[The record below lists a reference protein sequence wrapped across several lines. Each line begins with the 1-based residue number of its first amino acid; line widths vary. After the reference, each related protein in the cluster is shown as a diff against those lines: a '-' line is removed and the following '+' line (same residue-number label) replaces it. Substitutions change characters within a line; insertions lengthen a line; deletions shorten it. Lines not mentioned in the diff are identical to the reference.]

1 MTSSKSL
8 ADSPIADNSIADNPI
23 AELINRAVPIKSK
36 HVLALKSPAS
46 SIYAGVFLSLA
57 IALTFFSTMSH
68 AASKDELKGV
78 SAEISRQKNSL
89 SGQQKKLNELQSE
102 LKNHE
107 VTISKL
113 EQEIRHT
120 EQELRNVQSN
130 LNQLEEQKQQLETT
144 KKQQTDTLEK
154 LIKAYYITSK
164 SNAMPALLQGGDAE
178 KMDRISQYFQH
189 LAKARSAAI
198 EALALTQS
206 QLDEKERQLSEE
218 ENRQSTL
225 LAQQKSKRD
234 DLQKNQSQRK
244 GTVNKIRG
252 NIRDNKSYLAELRRN
267 ESRLKAE
274 IAKAAKRNLS
284 PMNGLASY
292 RGKLPWPV
300 NGQILHNF
308 GTSQSGQITWKGI
321 VINAKQGQAV
331 KAVHSGK
338 VVFAEWLRGY
348 GLVILLD
355 HGKGDMTL
363 YGYNQTLLKKD
374 GDIVRTGE
382 TIALAGNTGGQS
394 RDSLYFEI
402 RRNSQAQNPKNW
414 LK

>member
-1 MTSSKSL
+1 MISSKSL
-8 ADSPIADNSIADNPI
+8 A
-23 AELINRAVPIKSK
+23 ELINQTPLIKSK
-36 HVLALKSPAS
+36 SAFSFKSPAS
-46 SIYAGVFLSLA
+46 SICSGIFLCLTV
-57 IALTFFSTMSH
+57 ALTAFPTISN

-113 EQEIRHT
+113 GQEIRHT
-120 EQELRNVQSN
+120 ERELRNVQSN
-130 LNQLEEQKQQLETT
+130 LNQLEEQKQQLEIT
-144 KKQQTDTLEK
+144 KKQQTETLEN

-178 KMDRISQYFQH
+178 KMDRIGQYFQH
-189 LAKARSAAI
+189 LAKARSEAI

-206 QLDEKERQLSEE
+206 KLDEKERQLSEE

-244 GTVNKIRG
+244 STVNKIRG
-252 NIRDNKSYLAELRRN
+252 NIRNNESYLAELRRN

-300 NGQILHNF
+300 NGQILHSF
-308 GTSQSGQITWKGI
+308 GTSQSGQVTWKGI
-321 VINAKQGQAV
+321 VINAKQGEAV

-363 YGYNQTLLKKD
+363 YGYNQSLLKKD
-374 GDIVRTGE
+374 GDIVRAGE

-394 RDSLYFEI
+394 RTSLYFEI
-402 RRNSQAQNPKNW
+402 RRNSQAQNPKSW